1 MLKDD
6 SKKAVFAER
15 LKQAM
20 YSGNLNQV
28 DLANAVGASKAAV
41 SQYLSGKNMPTE
53 NRIKA
58 LADVV
63 GVSVDFLVGED
74 LHNNSESD
82 VVHKRFEDVKITFVQ
97 ACRCLRKSEDT
108 VRTMMLEG
116 CDFGKAVQ
124 GKGRRLNY
132 VFYTAKFRDCVG
144 VERFNDFF
152 GITN

>member
-63 GVSVDFLVGED
+63 GVSVDFIVFEHL
-74 LHNNSESD
+74 NN
-82 VVHKRFEDVKITFVQ
+82 
-97 ACRCLRKSEDT
+97 
-108 VRTMMLEG
+108 
-116 CDFGKAVQ
+116 
-124 GKGRRLNY
+124 N
-132 VFYTAKFRDCVG
+132 
-144 VERFNDFF
+144 
-152 GITN
+152 